1 MNSKGSS
8 AFRIHLL
15 PFSIATHPDKATA
28 FYIFD
33 AVIGKTT
40 HYSPLYICT
49 VTIKIAIFL
58 LASSRSRI
66 MTTHLRIINRQ
77 NLPVATCLLLFF
89 LLGPPRSHAHDE
101 WYRGLDL
108 ESVLA
113 DSGLALVGRVTDVSE
128 TKIGVGGKG
137 ERSLLQYKFEP
148 VLVLKGVFSRES
160 LLLTSD
166 DLGRQQLTDAAPIET
181 GQLRLLML
189 GRSFA
194 GYAMR
199 REALS
204 FDQAIPRLSSPNDEL
219 IATVNILL
227 AVNHNLD
234 RAKKVALLLDGL
246 RKQKGAAAIPLL
258 VAVEHRALL
267 AAQTPGA
274 VESIAP
280 HLTDASPAVREQA
293 TKTLYSL
300 LKADY
305 LDQAKFH
312 EVAARALAASI
323 ARPDPSF
330 VPRVAAFEALGAAGP
345 QAVEDTAVK
354 AQLGLDPLATF
365 AEQGARLHAIGDLK
379 MPGQSR
385 AVLTLLNQLQL
396 DAPTEIQ
403 YGAEWAAARL
413 DPSNGV
419 KEVRLR
425 IKKKYDAGL
434 PVVTEIDLLGN
445 LPSTEAT
452 SALVDVAKL
461 PLNHDERLAF
471 VSACKKVASAPLV
484 PAIATMLVP
493 AQQDIWWSAVDAL
506 VKIDTDDAAKALQP
520 HLLQET
526 NLQRKIAIAEFLGR
540 HGIRDG
546 YPYAIEH
553 MSEPYL
559 REEAIS
565 ALAAIREPRAV
576 GELRKILETSN
587 DVAWNSAAVRA
598 LGALGA
604 SDLAP
609 QFLEMAQDTA
619 NPLGPSALIALGDLH
634 EVKAVEI
641 ARAGFASRNP
651 ERLEASARV
660 AGKLLALPGVS
671 ADDVRDRLGALLA
684 DRGASHPARLAA
696 INSLLALND
705 RRLDGALALAV
716 RDAGLENSELLNKIE
731 EQLCKRSVKLTLP

>member
-1 MNSKGSS
+1 MPRV
-8 AFRIHLL
+8 FCCL
-15 PFSIATHPDKATA
+15 
-28 FYIFD
+28 
-33 AVIGKTT
+33 
-40 HYSPLYICT
+40 
-49 VTIKIAIFL
+49 FL
-58 LASSRSRI
+58 
-66 MTTHLRIINRQ
+66 
-77 NLPVATCLLLFF
+77 V
-89 LLGPPRSHAHDE
+89 GPPRSLAHDE

-108 ESVLA
+108 ESALA
-113 DSGLALVGRVTDVSE
+113 DSSLVLVGRVTDVSA
-128 TKIGVGGKG
+128 TKLGVGGKG

-166 DLGRQQLTDAAPIET
+166 DLGTQQFTEAAPLEA
-181 GQLRLLML
+181 GQLCLLIL
-189 GRSFA
+189 ARSFA

-204 FDQAIPRLSSPNDEL
+204 FDQAIPRLSNPNDEL
-219 IATVNILL
+219 LATIDILL

-258 VAVEHRALL
+258 IAVERRSLL

-274 VESIAP
+274 VGSIAP
-280 HLTDASPAVREQA
+280 HLNDPSPAVREQA
-293 TKTLYSL
+293 AKTLHAL

-305 LDQAKFH
+305 LDQAKFRD
-312 EVAARALAASI
+312 VAANALAASI

-330 VPRVAAFEALGAAGP
+330 APRVAAFEALGVAGP
-345 QAVEDTAVK
+345 QALQDAAVK
-354 AQLGLDPLATF
+354 AQLGLDAVATF
-365 AEQGARLHAIGDLK
+365 AEQGARLHAIGDLQ
-379 MPGQSR
+379 MAGQSR
-385 AVLTLLNQLQL
+385 AVLTLLNQVPL
-396 DAPTEIQ
+396 DAPGEIQ

-413 DPSNGV
+413 DPAAGV
-419 KEVRLR
+419 KEVTLR
-425 IKKKYDAGL
+425 IIKQVRHRATGRNRDRFAWQPAIYRSHSRAGRRC
-434 PVVTEIDLLGN
+434 E
-445 LPSTEAT
+445 T
-452 SALVDVAKL
+452 SFEPRRAAW
-461 PLNHDERLAF
+461 RSFQLARR
-471 VSACKKVASAPLV
+471 SRAPRSLAPL
-484 PAIATMLVP
+484 ATMLVP

-506 VKIDTDDAAKALQP
+506 IKIDSDDAAKALQP
-520 HLLQET
+520 HLVQET
-526 NLQRKIAIAEFLGR
+526 NLQRKIEIAEFLGR

-565 ALAAIREPRAV
+565 ALAAIREPRAL

-609 QFLEMAQDTA
+609 RFLEMAQDTA

-634 EVKAVEI
+634 EAKAIEI

-651 ERLEASARV
+651 ERLEASARA

-671 ADDVRDRLGALLA
+671 ADDIRDRLAALLA
-684 DRGASHPARLAA
+684 DRGAWQPARLAA
-696 INSLLALND
+696 LNSLLTLND

-716 RDAGLENSELLNKIE
+716 RDAGLESSELLNKIE
-731 EQLCKRSVKLTLP
+731 EQLCKRNVRLTLLQSEISSLRSGMLK

>member
-1 MNSKGSS
+1 MMTRLYFTN
-8 AFRIHLL
+8 RRNIQ
-15 PFSIATHPDKATA
+15 IAA
-28 FYIFD
+28 
-33 AVIGKTT
+33 
-40 HYSPLYICT
+40 C
-49 VTIKIAIFL
+49 L
-58 LASSRSRI
+58 LA
-66 MTTHLRIINRQ
+66 
-77 NLPVATCLLLFF
+77 FF
-89 LLGPPRSHAHDE
+89 LAGPPQSLAHDE

-108 ESVLA
+108 EAVLA
-113 DSGLALVGRVTDVSE
+113 DSSLVLVGRVTDVSE

-137 ERSLLQYKFEP
+137 DRSLLQYRFEP

-166 DLGRQQLTDAAPIET
+166 DLGTQQFVDAAPIEA
-181 GQLRLLML
+181 GELRLLIL
-189 GRSFA
+189 ARSFA

-204 FDQAIPRLSSPNDEL
+204 SDQAIPRLHDANDEL
-219 IATVNILL
+219 LATVNVLL
-227 AVNHNLD
+227 AVNHSLD
-234 RAKKVALLLDGL
+234 RAKKVSLLLEGL
-246 RKQKGAAAIPLL
+246 RKQKGAVAIPLL
-258 VAVEHRALL
+258 MAVERRSVL

-280 HLTDASPAVREQA
+280 HLSDTSSAVREQA
-293 TKTLYSL
+293 AKTLCSL

-305 LDQAKFH
+305 LDQPKFR
-312 EVAARALAASI
+312 EVAANALAASI

-345 QAVEDTAVK
+345 QPLQDTAVK
-354 AQLGLDPLATF
+354 AQLGLDTPLATL
-365 AEQGARLHAIGDLK
+365 AEQGARLHAIGDLRV
-379 MPGQSR
+379 PGQSG
-385 AVLTLLNQLQL
+385 AVLTLLSQAPL
-396 DAPTEIQ
+396 DAPGEIQ

-413 DPSNGV
+413 DPSEGV
-419 KEVRLR
+419 KEVTLR

-434 PVVTEIDLLGN
+434 PVVTEIELLGD
-445 LPSTEAT
+445 LRSAEAT
-452 SALVDVAKL
+452 PALVDVAKL

-484 PAIATMLVP
+484 APLATMLLP
-493 AQQDIWWSAVDAL
+493 AWQDIWWSAVDAL
-506 VKIDTDDAAKALQP
+506 IKIDTDDAAKAVQP

-526 NLQRKIAIAEFLGR
+526 NLQGKIDIAEFLGR

-546 YPYAIEH
+546 YPYVIEH

-559 REEAIS
+559 REQAIS

-609 QFLEMAQDTA
+609 QFLEMARDTA
-619 NPLGPSALIALGDLH
+619 NPLGPSALTALGDLH
-634 EVKAVEI
+634 EARAIDIV
-641 ARAGFASRNP
+641 RAGFASRDS
-651 ERLEASARV
+651 ESLEASARA

-671 ADDVRDRLGALLA
+671 ADDIRDRLAFLLV
-684 DRGASHPARLAA
+684 DRGASQPARLAA
-696 INSLLALND
+696 FNSLLVLND
-705 RRLDGALALAV
+705 RRLDDALAVAV
-716 RDAGLENSELLNKIE
+716 RDAGLEGSELLNKIE
-731 EQLCKRSVKLTLP
+731 DQLCKRSVKLTLP

>member
-1 MNSKGSS
+1 M
-8 AFRIHLL
+8 
-15 PFSIATHPDKATA
+15 
-28 FYIFD
+28 
-33 AVIGKTT
+33 
-40 HYSPLYICT
+40 
-49 VTIKIAIFL
+49 
-58 LASSRSRI
+58 
-66 MTTHLRIINRQ
+66 MTRLRIINRQ
-77 NLPVATCLLLFF
+77 NIFIATCLLLFF
-89 LLGPPRSHAHDE
+89 LVGSPRSLAHDE

-113 DSGLALVGRVTDVSE
+113 DSGLVLVGRVTDVSE

-160 LLLTSD
+160 LLLTSE
-166 DLGRQQLTDAAPIET
+166 DLGTQQFADAAPIET

-204 FDQAIPRLSSPNDEL
+204 FDQAIPRLRNPNDEL

-267 AAQTPGA
+267 AAQIRGT

-280 HLTDASPAVREQA
+280 HLSDPSPAVREQA
-293 TKTLYSL
+293 AKTLYAL

-312 EVAARALAASI
+312 EVTAKALAASI

-354 AQLGLDPLATF
+354 AQLGVDALATF

-385 AVLTLLNQLQL
+385 AVLTQLDQMPL
-396 DAPTEIQ
+396 DAPSEIQ
-403 YGAEWAAARL
+403 YGAEWAASRL

-419 KEVRLR
+419 QEVRLR

-445 LPSTEAT
+445 LPSAEAT
-452 SALVDVAKL
+452 PALVEVAKL

-471 VSACKKVASAPLV
+471 VSACKKVASASLV
-484 PAIATMLVP
+484 PALATMLVP
-493 AQQDIWWSAVDAL
+493 AQLDIWWTAVDAL

-526 NLQRKIAIAEFLGR
+526 NLQRKIEIAEFLGR

-559 REEAIS
+559 REQAIA

-604 SDLAP
+604 SDLVP
-609 QFLEMAQDTA
+609 QFLEIAQDTA

-651 ERLEASARV
+651 ERLEASARA
-660 AGKLLALPGVS
+660 AGKLLALPGVN
-671 ADDVRDRLGALLA
+671 ADDLRDRLAALLA
-684 DRGASHPARLAA
+684 DRGASQPARLTAL
-696 INSLLALND
+696 NSLLALND

-716 RDAGLENSELLNKIE
+716 RDAGLEGSELLNKIE
-731 EQLCKRSVKLTLP
+731 EQLCKRSVRLTLP

>member
-1 MNSKGSS
+1 M
-8 AFRIHLL
+8 
-15 PFSIATHPDKATA
+15 
-28 FYIFD
+28 
-33 AVIGKTT
+33 
-40 HYSPLYICT
+40 
-49 VTIKIAIFL
+49 
-58 LASSRSRI
+58 
-66 MTTHLRIINRQ
+66 MTHLCTAHRQ
-77 NLPVATCLLLFF
+77 NIPIATCLLLFF
-89 LLGPPRSHAHDE
+89 LVGPPQSLAHDE
-101 WYRGLDL
+101 WYHGLDL
-108 ESVLA
+108 ESALA
-113 DSGLALVGRVTDVSE
+113 DSSLVLVGRVLDVSE
-128 TKIGVGGKG
+128 TKLGVGGKG

-166 DLGRQQLTDAAPIET
+166 DLGTQQFTDAAPIEA
-181 GQLRLLML
+181 GQLRLLIL

-199 REALS
+199 RGTMS

-219 IATVNILL
+219 LAAVNILL
-227 AVNHNLD
+227 AANHSLD

-246 RKQKGAAAIPLL
+246 RKQKGVPAIPMLI
-258 VAVEHRALL
+258 AVERRALL
-267 AAQTPGA
+267 AAQTPGSVA
-274 VESIAP
+274 SIAP
-280 HLTDASPAVREQA
+280 HLSDASPSVREQA
-293 TKTLYSL
+293 AKTLYAL

-305 LDQAKFH
+305 LDQPKFR
-312 EVAARALAASI
+312 EVAANALAASI

-330 VPRVAAFEALGAAGP
+330 APRVAAFEALSAAGP
-345 QAVEDTAVK
+345 QALEDAAVK
-354 AQLGLDPLATF
+354 AQLGLGPLATF

-379 MPGQSR
+379 VPGQSR
-385 AVLTLLNQLQL
+385 AVLTLLNQVPL
-396 DAPTEIQ
+396 DAPGEIH

-413 DPSNGV
+413 DPSAGV
-419 KEVRLR
+419 MEVTLR

-434 PVVTEIDLLGN
+434 PIVTEIDLLGN
-445 LPSTEAT
+445 LPTSEAT
-452 SALVDVAKL
+452 PALVAVAKL

-484 PAIATMLVP
+484 PALATMLVP
-493 AQQDIWWSAVDAL
+493 AQQDIWWTAVDAL

-520 HLLQET
+520 HLVQET
-526 NLQRKIAIAEFLGR
+526 NVQRKIDIAEFLGR

-559 REEAIS
+559 REQAIA

-609 QFLEMAQDTA
+609 RFFEMAQDTA

-634 EVKAVEI
+634 EAKAIEI
-641 ARAGFASRNP
+641 ARAGFASRNS
-651 ERLEASARV
+651 ERLEASARA
-660 AGKLLALPGVS
+660 AGKLVALPGVS
-671 ADDVRDRLGALLA
+671 AEDVRDRLAALLA
-684 DRGASHPARLAA
+684 DRGAWQPARMAA
-696 INSLLALND
+696 LNSLLALND
-705 RRLDGALALAV
+705 RRLDGALAPAV
-716 RDAGLENSELLNKIE
+716 GDAGLESSELLNKIE
-731 EQLCKRSVKLTLP
+731 EQLCKRNVRLTFP

>member
-1 MNSKGSS
+1 
-8 AFRIHLL
+8 
-15 PFSIATHPDKATA
+15 
-28 FYIFD
+28 
-33 AVIGKTT
+33 
-40 HYSPLYICT
+40 
-49 VTIKIAIFL
+49 
-58 LASSRSRI
+58 
-66 MTTHLRIINRQ
+66 MTTRLCTRNRQ
-77 NLPVATCLLLFF
+77 NILIATCLLLF
-89 LLGPPRSHAHDE
+89 LLVGPPRSLAHDE

-108 ESVLA
+108 EFVLA
-113 DSGLALVGRVTDVSE
+113 DSSLVLVGRVTDVSE
-128 TKIGVGGKG
+128 TKIGMGGKG
-137 ERSLLQYKFEP
+137 ELSLLQYKFEP
-148 VLVLKGVFSRES
+148 VLVLKGVFSRDS

-166 DLGRQQLTDAAPIET
+166 DLGTQQFNGVTDAAPIEA

-199 REALS
+199 REARS

-246 RKQKGAAAIPLL
+246 RKQKGPPAIPLL
-258 VAVEHRALL
+258 MAVERRPLL

-280 HLTDASPAVREQA
+280 HLNDASPAVREQA
-293 TKTLYSL
+293 AKTLYAL

-305 LDQAKFH
+305 LDQAKLR
-312 EVAARALAASI
+312 EVAANALAASI

-330 VPRVAAFEALGAAGP
+330 APRVAAFEALGAAGP
-345 QAVEDTAVK
+345 QALEDTAVK
-354 AQLGLDPLATF
+354 AQFGLDPLATF

-379 MPGQSR
+379 VHGQSR
-385 AVLTLLNQLQL
+385 AVLTLLTQVPL
-396 DAPTEIQ
+396 DAPVEIQ

-413 DPSNGV
+413 DPSQGV
-419 KEVRLR
+419 KEVTRR

-452 SALVDVAKL
+452 PALVDVAKL
-461 PLNHDERLAF
+461 PLNHDERQAF
-471 VSACKKVASAPLV
+471 VSACRKVASAPLV
-484 PAIATMLVP
+484 PALATLLVP
-493 AQQDIWWSAVDAL
+493 PQQDIWWTAVDAL
-506 VKIDTDDAAKALQP
+506 IKIDTGEAGKALQP
-520 HLLQET
+520 HLVQET
-526 NLQRKIAIAEFLGR
+526 NLQRKIEIAEFLGR

-559 REEAIS
+559 REQAIA

-651 ERLEASARV
+651 ERLEASARA

-671 ADDVRDRLGALLA
+671 ADDVRDRLAALLA
-684 DRGASHPARLAA
+684 DRGASQPARLAA
-696 INSLLALND
+696 LNSLLALND
-705 RRLDGALALAV
+705 RRLDGALALAA
-716 RDAGLENSELLNKIE
+716 RDAGLESSELLNKIE
-731 EQLCKRSVKLTLP
+731 EQLCKRSVRLTLP

>member
-1 MNSKGSS
+1 M
-8 AFRIHLL
+8 
-15 PFSIATHPDKATA
+15 
-28 FYIFD
+28 
-33 AVIGKTT
+33 
-40 HYSPLYICT
+40 
-49 VTIKIAIFL
+49 
-58 LASSRSRI
+58 
-66 MTTHLRIINRQ
+66 THLCTMHRQ
-77 NLPVATCLLLFF
+77 NILIATCLLFFF
-89 LLGPPRSHAHDE
+89 LVGPTRCLARDE

-108 ESVLA
+108 EFALA
-113 DSGLALVGRVTDVSE
+113 DSSLVLVGRVIHVSE
-128 TKIGVGGKG
+128 TKIGMGGKG

-148 VLVLKGVFSRES
+148 VVVLKGVFSRES

-166 DLGRQQLTDAAPIET
+166 DLGTQQFTQFTQQFTDAAPIET

-219 IATVNILL
+219 LATVNILL

-234 RAKKVALLLDGL
+234 RAKKVTLLLDGL

-258 VAVEHRALL
+258 VAVERRALL

-274 VESIAP
+274 AGNIVP
-280 HLTDASPAVREQA
+280 HLNDASPAVREQTA
-293 TKTLYSL
+293 KTLSAL

-312 EVAARALAASI
+312 EAAANALAASI

-330 VPRVAAFEALGAAGP
+330 APRVAAFEGLGAAGP
-345 QAVEDTAVK
+345 RALGDATAK

-379 MPGQSR
+379 VPGQSR
-385 AVLTLLNQLQL
+385 AVMTLLNQVPL
-396 DAPTEIQ
+396 DAPGEIQ
-403 YGAEWAAARL
+403 YGVEWAAARL
-413 DPSNGV
+413 DPSEGI
-419 KEVRLR
+419 KEVTFR

-445 LPSTEAT
+445 LPSSEAT

-461 PLNHDERLAF
+461 HLNHEERQAF

-484 PAIATMLVP
+484 PALAAMLVQ
-493 AQQDIWWSAVDAL
+493 AQQDIWWTTVGAL
-506 VKIDTDDAAKALQP
+506 IKIDTDDAAKTLQP
-520 HLLQET
+520 HLVQET
-526 NLQRKIAIAEFLGR
+526 NLQRKIEIAEFLGR

-559 REEAIS
+559 REEAIA

-609 QFLEMAQDTA
+609 QFLEMAQDAA

-634 EVKAVEI
+634 EAKAVEI
-641 ARAGFASRNP
+641 ARTGFASRDSQ
-651 ERLEASARV
+651 RLEASARA

-671 ADDVRDRLGALLA
+671 ADDVRDRLAALLA
-684 DRGASHPARLAA
+684 DRGASQPARLAA
-696 INSLLALND
+696 LNSLLALND
-705 RRLDGALALAV
+705 GRLDGALALAV
-716 RDAGLENSELLNKIE
+716 RDAALENSELLNKIE
-731 EQLCKRSVKLTLP
+731 EQLCKRSVRLTLL

>member
-1 MNSKGSS
+1 
-8 AFRIHLL
+8 
-15 PFSIATHPDKATA
+15 
-28 FYIFD
+28 
-33 AVIGKTT
+33 
-40 HYSPLYICT
+40 
-49 VTIKIAIFL
+49 
-58 LASSRSRI
+58 
-66 MTTHLRIINRQ
+66 MTTRLCTRNRQ
-77 NLPVATCLLLFF
+77 NILFAVCLLLFF
-89 LLGPPRSHAHDE
+89 LVGPARSLAHDE

-108 ESVLA
+108 ESALA
-113 DSGLALVGRVTDVSE
+113 DSSLVLVGRVTDRSE
-128 TKIGVGGKG
+128 TKIGMGGKG

-148 VLVLKGVFSRES
+148 ILVLKGVFSRES

-166 DLGRQQLTDAAPIET
+166 DLGTQQFNGVTEAAPIEA

-199 REALS
+199 REARS

-246 RKQKGAAAIPLL
+246 RKQKGAPVIPLL
-258 VAVEHRALL
+258 VAVERRSLL

-280 HLTDASPAVREQA
+280 HLSDPSPAVREQA
-293 TKTLYSL
+293 AKTLCSL

-305 LDQAKFH
+305 LDQAKFR
-312 EVAARALAASI
+312 ESAANALATSI

-330 VPRVAAFEALGAAGP
+330 APRVTAFEALGAAGP
-345 QAVEDTAVK
+345 QALEDTSVK

-379 MPGQSR
+379 VSGQSR
-385 AVLTLLNQLQL
+385 AVLTLVNQVPL
-396 DAPTEIQ
+396 DAPGELQ
-403 YGAEWAAARL
+403 YGTEWAAARL
-413 DPSNGV
+413 DPSDGV
-419 KEVRLR
+419 KAVMLR

-434 PVVTEIDLLGN
+434 PVVTEIDLLGS
-445 LPSTEAT
+445 LPSVEAT
-452 SALVDVAKL
+452 PALVDVAKL
-461 PLNHDERLAF
+461 PLNHDERRAF
-471 VSACKKVASAPLV
+471 VSACRKVASAPLV
-484 PAIATMLVP
+484 PALATMLVP
-493 AQQDIWWSAVDAL
+493 AQQDIWWTAVDAL
-506 VKIDTDDAAKALQP
+506 VKIDTEDAAKALQP

-526 NLQRKIAIAEFLGR
+526 NLQRKIEIAEFLGR

-565 ALAAIREPRAV
+565 ALAAIRELRAV

-587 DVAWNSAAVRA
+587 DVAWNGAAVRA

-634 EVKAVEI
+634 EAKAVEI

-651 ERLEASARV
+651 ERLEASARA

-671 ADDVRDRLGALLA
+671 AEDVRDRLAALLA
-684 DRGASHPARLAA
+684 DRGASPPARLAA
-696 INSLLALND
+696 LNSLLALND

-716 RDAGLENSELLNKIE
+716 RDAGLESSELLNEIE
-731 EQLCKRSVKLTLP
+731 EQLCKRSVRLSLP

>member
-1 MNSKGSS
+1 MMT
-8 AFRIHLL
+8 RL
-15 PFSIATHPDKATA
+15 SI
-28 FYIFD
+28 
-33 AVIGKTT
+33 
-40 HYSPLYICT
+40 S
-49 VTIKIAIFL
+49 
-58 LASSRSRI
+58 
-66 MTTHLRIINRQ
+66 NRQ
-77 NLPVATCLLLFF
+77 NIHIATCLLLFF
-89 LLGPPRSHAHDE
+89 LLGPPRSLAHDE

-108 ESVLA
+108 DSVLA
-113 DSGLALVGRVTDVSE
+113 DSGLVLVGRVTDVSE

-137 ERSLLQYKFEP
+137 ESSLLQYKFEP

-160 LLLTSD
+160 LLLTSE
-166 DLGRQQLTDAAPIET
+166 DLGTQQFTDAAPIEI

-199 REALS
+199 REAVS
-204 FDQAIPRLSSPNDEL
+204 FDQAIPRLGSPNDEL
-219 IATVNILL
+219 IATVKILL
-227 AVNHNLD
+227 AVNHDLD

-246 RKQKGAAAIPLL
+246 RKQKGSAAIPLL

-280 HLTDASPAVREQA
+280 HLSDASPAVREQA
-293 TKTLYSL
+293 AKTLYSL

-312 EVAARALAASI
+312 EAAARALAASI

-330 VPRVAAFEALGAAGP
+330 VPRVAAYEALGAAGP
-345 QAVEDTAVK
+345 QAVEDAGVK
-354 AQLGLDPLATF
+354 AQLGLDPLSTF
-365 AEQGARLHAIGDLK
+365 AEQGARLHTIGDLK

-396 DAPTEIQ
+396 DAPAEIQ

-413 DPSNGV
+413 DPSNGL
-419 KEVRLR
+419 KEVTLR
-425 IKKKYDAGL
+425 IKKKYDAEL

-452 SALVDVAKL
+452 PALVEIAKL

-471 VSACKKVASAPLV
+471 VSACKTVASAPLV
-484 PAIATMLVP
+484 PALATMLVP
-493 AQQDIWWSAVDAL
+493 AQQDIWWTAVDAL

-520 HLLQET
+520 HLVQET
-526 NLQRKIAIAEFLGR
+526 NLQRKIEIAEFLGR
-540 HGIRDG
+540 HGIREG

-559 REEAIS
+559 REQAIA
-565 ALAAIREPRAV
+565 ALVAIREPRAV

-598 LGALGA
+598 LGVLGA
-604 SDLAP
+604 SDFVP
-609 QFLEMAQDTA
+609 QFLEMAQDSA

-651 ERLEASARV
+651 ERLEASAR
-660 AGKLLALPGVS
+660 ASGKLLALPGVN
-671 ADDVRDRLGALLA
+671 ADDLRDRLAALLA
-684 DRGASHPARLAA
+684 DRGASQQARLMAL
-696 INSLLALND
+696 NSLLALND
-705 RRLDGALALAV
+705 RRVDEALALAV

-731 EQLCKRSVKLTLP
+731 EQLCKRRVRLTLP